1 MLREEKQ
8 FFKSFWYVSREARAR
23 NPPYFSDMLD
33 PCSQKNDRTR
43 VKNVS
48 KVHRIQCGDVK
59 KGKGLSLSANDNQRH
74 SARVASQPTENT

>member
-1 MLREEKQ
+1 
-8 FFKSFWYVSREARAR
+8 
-23 NPPYFSDMLD
+23 MLD